1 MDIRAKLIAAG
12 VKNLKEFGY
21 PNVDTSNIL
30 TDEIY
35 KRFFISMLK
44 DNLGQGVDK
53 QINELLSEL
62 DLPKATG

>member
-1 MDIRAKLIAAG
+1 MREKLIKAG

-21 PNVDTSNIL
+21 PSVNKKNIL

-44 DNLGQGVDK
+44 DSMGHGKIVD
-53 QINELLSEL
+53 NEIEKLLNEI
-62 DLPKATG
+62 GE